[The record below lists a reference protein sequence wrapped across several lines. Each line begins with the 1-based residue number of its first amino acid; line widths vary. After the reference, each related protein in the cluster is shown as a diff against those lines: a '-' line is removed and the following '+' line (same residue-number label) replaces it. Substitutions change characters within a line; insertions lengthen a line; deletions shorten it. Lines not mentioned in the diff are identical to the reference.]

1 MTALAE
7 LTALPGPGRRR
18 WQPLRVG
25 LVELYHYDC
34 EEFWFHDGHLLLRG
48 NNGTGKSKVLSLT
61 LPFLLD
67 GYLTPTRVEPDGDR
81 GKRMEWNLLMGRY
94 ERRTGYAWIEFGRRD
109 EAGEPHY
116 LTLGCGMSA
125 VAGRARIDHWHFIT
139 EQRIGQELWLLTPE
153 RTVLGRER
161 LAERLGDR
169 GQLFDTVTEYRRAL
183 DERLYRLGEARYRAL
198 MDTLIQ
204 LRQPQ
209 LSRQP
214 DEQKLSDALTEA
226 LAPLP
231 EAALADVAEAMTQL
245 DESRGE
251 LEEIEALRAAIA
263 QFERRYRTYARVLAR
278 RQARELRQAQ
288 TEFDNASRALNEARR
303 ELDGA
308 AAALQDCEARRDECA
323 RQLLRDRA
331 ALDELRR
338 DPVMRDAQRLQ
349 DAERLARQSAGDA
362 ERARRRAADAGQARR
377 QEHERA
383 EQRRS
388 DARQAQ
394 QVLAQARTDAQAAA
408 AHIGVAAEHERACAS
423 PQAMEAACRE
433 IVKARREHVAQVRQR
448 LAAVDQAAAARDRAA
463 DNRNRCAGADEQAAQ
478 RAAQADEALA
488 RAGATLA
495 QAWRVFADSLRQ
507 LALADADAALE
518 SLAGWIET
526 LAGDNPAQ
534 AALMQAQQ
542 AAIARLAEE
551 EAQLKQRRA
560 ALREEAEQLTAERAR
575 LLEGQDPV
583 PPAPYTR
590 APAGRAGRPGAPL
603 WQLVD
608 FASQVDQA
616 HRAGLEA
623 ALEGAGLL
631 DAWVTPEG
639 VLLDADTADVLLI
652 PRAAC
657 AASLCDWLVPAQQPA
672 VERER
677 IARLLASVACAE
689 DDPLEVEAW
698 VSPHGRFRL
707 GPKRGAWRKVA
718 AQYIGSAAREQAR
731 RRRICEIETR
741 LRELAGE
748 AAEVGQL
755 LDAAAQRRGEVNA
768 ECARAPSDSALRDAH
783 AAAAAAHA
791 QRRDT
796 AEQLRQAEAA
806 WQAAE
811 ERWRQA
817 HDALL
822 RDAADL
828 RLPADAQALAG
839 FEARLVEY
847 RDAAARLLHATRDEA
862 RAARE
867 LAEQQQRASAAAAAA
882 DDHGAESARL
892 RLAAEEAA
900 ARYALLKETIG
911 AAVETLQARLRA
923 SEVAVTQGSHALDKL
938 DAGLRA
944 AVERR
949 ARCEQKSADAE
960 TTLAERHSRRQ
971 TAVERFQGFARTGL
985 LDAAAAELAL
995 PDLEPAWTVDPA
1007 LQLARRVEQALANVT
1022 ADDAERDR
1030 LQSEVQRDFNQLLQA
1045 MTAHNQQAYAEPSDF
1060 GFVVQ
1065 IVYRNRRERP
1075 DALAAHLADEIAQRR
1090 EILTAREREVI
1101 ENHLQAE
1108 VAAELQRLLREADER
1123 LQRINDELG
1132 RRATSTG
1139 VKFKLEWQPLPEG
1152 EDGAPAGLAAV
1163 RARLLNRAPEAW
1175 SAEDRRAVGDFL
1187 HNRIRQERS
1196 REEGGTLLEHLAR
1209 ALDYRRWHR
1218 FRVKRFQDG
1227 AWRPLSGPA
1236 SSGERALGL
1245 TVPLFAAA
1253 SSHYASAASP
1263 LAPRLVLLDEAF
1275 AGIDVEARAHCM
1287 ALIREF
1293 DLDFMMTS
1301 ESEWGCYAELPALAI
1316 CNLVRLE
1323 GVDAVYVSRWRWDGA
1338 SRREVA
1344 DPTRRFPEALSL
1356 SA

>member
-1 MTALAE
+1 MTAVAE
-7 LTALPGPGRRR
+7 LAALPEPAKRR

-67 GYLTPTRVEPDGDR
+67 GYLAPTRVEPDGDR
-81 GKRMEWNLLMGRY
+81 AKRMEWNLLMGRY

-109 EAGEPHY
+109 ESGAPSY

-125 VAGRARIDHWHFIT
+125 VAGRVRIDHWHFIT
-139 EQRIGQELWLLTPE
+139 EQRIGQDLWLLAPE
-153 RTVLGRER
+153 RSVLGRER
-161 LAERLGDR
+161 LAEQLADR
-169 GQLFDTVTEYRRAL
+169 GQLFDTVTDYRRAV
-183 DERLYRLGEARYRAL
+183 DERLFRLGEARYRAL

-214 DEQKLSDALTEA
+214 DEHKLSDALTEA

-245 DESRGE
+245 DEYRGE
-251 LEEIEALRAAIA
+251 LDEIEALRAAIA
-263 QFERRYRTYARVLAR
+263 QFERRYRSYARVLAR
-278 RQARELRQAQ
+278 RQARELRQVQ
-288 TEFDNASRALNEARR
+288 TEFDNARRALNDARH

-308 AAALQDCEARRDECA
+308 AATLKECDVRRAACA
-323 RQLLRDRA
+323 RQLARDRA

-349 DAERLARQSAGDA
+349 EAERLAAQGAHDA
-362 ERARRRAADAGQARR
+362 ERARQRAADAEQARR
-377 QEHERA
+377 AEHERA
-383 EQRRS
+383 ERRRR
-388 DARQAQ
+388 DAQQAQ
-394 QVLAQARTDAQAAA
+394 QARAQAHTEAQSAAA
-408 AHIGVAAEHERACAS
+408 EIGAAAEHERACAS
-423 PQAMEAACRE
+423 VAAMQTALRA
-433 IVKARREHVAQVRQR
+433 IVKARREQVAQVRQR
-448 LAAVDQAAAARDRAA
+448 LRAVEQAAAARDRAA
-463 DNRNRCAGADEQAAQ
+463 DNRNRCAEADELAAQ
-478 RAAQADEALA
+478 RAAQAEAALG
-488 RAGATLA
+488 RAGRALL
-495 QAWRVFADSLRQ
+495 QSWRVFVDSLRQ
-507 LALADADAALE
+507 LALADAGAALE
-518 SLAGWIET
+518 SAMSWIET
-526 LAGDNPAQ
+526 LAGDNPLH
-534 AALMQAQQ
+534 AAIIDAQQ

-551 EAQLKQRRA
+551 EAHLKQRRA
-560 ALREEAEQLTAERAR
+560 ALRAEAEQLSAERA
-575 LLEGQDPV
+575 LLLQGQDPV

-590 APAGRAGRPGAPL
+590 APQARAGRPGAPL
-603 WQLVD
+603 WQLVE
-608 FASQVDQA
+608 FAPQVDDAQ
-616 HRAGLEA
+616 RAGLEA
-623 ALEGAGLL
+623 ALEAAGLL

-639 VLLDADTADVLLI
+639 VALEADAADVLLI
-652 PRAAC
+652 PRAEY
-657 AASLCDWLVPAQQPA
+657 AASLAGWLVPASQPA
-672 VERER
+672 VGRER

-689 DDPLEVEAW
+689 DDPAQVEAW
-698 VSPHGRFRL
+698 VSPQGRFRL
-707 GPKRGAWRKVA
+707 GPKRGAWQKPA

-731 RRRICEIETR
+731 RRRVAEIEAR
-741 LRELAGE
+741 LRELAAE
-748 AAEVGQL
+748 AAEAGRR
-755 LDAAAQRRGEVNA
+755 LDAAARRRSEVNA
-768 ECARAPSDSALRDAH
+768 ECARAPADGALRDAH

-796 AEQLRQAEAA
+796 AEQVRLAEADRE
-806 WQAAE
+806 AAE
-811 ERWRQA
+811 ARWRQA
-817 HDALL
+817 RDALL
-822 RDAADL
+822 RDADDL
-828 RLPADAQALAG
+828 RLPAEAQALVD
-839 FEARLVEY
+839 FDTRLAEY
-847 RDAAARLLHATRDEA
+847 REAADRLLQAASDEA
-862 RAARE
+862 RCARE
-867 LAEQQQRASAAAAAA
+867 LAEQQQRAGVAAAAAG
-882 DDHGAESARL
+882 DLGAESARL
-892 RLAAEEAA
+892 QLAADAVA

-923 SEVAVTQGSHALDKL
+923 TEAAVTEGERGLEERD
-938 DAGLRA
+938 GELRA

-949 ARCEQKSADAE
+949 ARCEQKCTDAE
-960 TTLAERHSRRQ
+960 TTLTERQSRRES
-971 TAVERFQGFARTGL
+971 AVERFQGFARTGL

-995 PDLEPAWTVDPA
+995 PDVAPAWTVDPA
-1007 LQLARRVEQALANVT
+1007 LQLARRVEQALANVA

-1030 LQSEVQRDFNQLLQA
+1030 LQSEVQRDFNLLLQA

-1065 IVYRNRRERP
+1065 IVYRNRRDRP
-1075 DALAAHLADEIAQRR
+1075 DALAARLADEITQRR

-1187 HNRIRQERS
+1187 HNRIRQERA
-1196 REEGGTLLEHLAR
+1196 REESGTLLDHLAR

-1275 AGIDVEARAHCM
+1275 AGIDVDARAHCM

-1293 DLDFMMTS
+1293 DLDFVMTS

-1316 CNLVRLE
+1316 CNLVRRE

-1338 SRREVA
+1338 CRRELT
-1344 DPTRRFPEALSL
+1344 DPTRRFPEALL